1 MDNGQRQN
9 ISPLDGNA
17 QKLVST
23 KIPFSFTA
31 NLSLANLLR
40 LVSTSADLR
49 SSTQTAKRF
58 LEADERRSSSLSGF
72 CLLIEAKPVNIM
84 FREGG
89 AEDDVEKMREGMV
102 VEEGWER
109 SHLLPS
115 GWLIRSKAGKA
126 EHGKF
131 TGSKAIHH
139 SLSILTSEGITLY
152 SHKNAVE
159 YMEKA
164 EGYTEQD
171 ILNLANILED
181 KLMVRRTD
189 LNTWVKS
196 ETLPTGWKSRPGPQN
211 RIFFLAPD
219 GQHFVG
225 GRLAL
230 QHMVENGYPVEE
242 VDRMRDTLCTMGWQR
257 HPLLPAGWISTEK
270 NKSSKASSSRP
281 GSKMISREGRLLEG
295 GQAARE
301 YMSLN
306 PSYTE
311 ADLQR
316 LNQMLETNS
325 MQRRLETADDW
336 LDNKVLPAG
345 WKMRIHQSGKKFFLS
360 PDGRQFGSRKLAY
373 QHMIRNNYPSEE
385 VNFMKESMKE
395 DGWSTT
401 EHLPKDWLF
410 RQTKYHDK
418 STGHMVILSSEGD
431 KMESYLAAI
440 KFMEKSNK
448 YTEQDILRV
457 SNLVKEV
464 GMERRKNTTYGKPVG
479 AKLPEGW
486 KTRPIGSKLY
496 FVAPNGEQMANMKQA
511 YQFLLREEV
520 DSEAVDIMRQA
531 MLAEGWQ
538 EREELPKGW
547 LFRQKRSGTSCD
559 TNLIAS
565 DGEHLKSFIAT
576 IKYMED
582 NEDYT
587 EEDIGRVNTLIEAV
601 AKDWRKTNIA
611 SMEASSNS
619 SLPLGW
625 RSRPCGRHLF
635 IVSPEGEQFN
645 NRRKALVEMV
655 SRGMPEEDLEL
666 MRGELEREGWK
677 VNQHQSFVA
686 IPFTKLG
693 LLTRAFTCI
702 IHSLIHS
709 SRNTIHH
716 SFRNRNTCHQTGCVS
731 LPRALIPTSFSLR
744 RASW

>member
-1 MDNGQRQN
+1 M
-9 ISPLDGNA
+9 
-17 QKLVST
+17 
-23 KIPFSFTA
+23 
-31 NLSLANLLR
+31 
-40 LVSTSADLR
+40 
-49 SSTQTAKRF
+49 
-58 LEADERRSSSLSGF
+58 
-72 CLLIEAKPVNIM
+72 C
-84 FREGG
+84 REGG
-89 AEDDVEKMREGMV
+89 AEEDVERMREGMV

-109 SHLLPS
+109 SHLLPP
-115 GWLIRSKAGKA
+115 GWLIRSKAGRV
-126 EHGKF
+126 ENGKF

-152 SHKNAVE
+152 SQKNAVE

-164 EGYTEQD
+164 QGYTELD
-171 ILNLANILED
+171 VLNLANILED

-189 LNTWVKS
+189 FNTWVKS
-196 ETLPTGWKSRPGPQN
+196 ETLPTGWKSRPGPQS

-230 QHMVENGYPVEE
+230 QHMVENEYPVEE

-257 HPLLPAGWISTEK
+257 HPLLPLGWISTEK
-270 NKSSKASSSRP
+270 NKSSKSSSSSSRP

-306 PSYTE
+306 PAYNE
-311 ADLQR
+311 ADLLR
-316 LNQMLETNS
+316 LNQMLESNS

-345 WKMRIHQSGKKFFLS
+345 WRMRIHQSGKKFFLS

-373 QHMIRNNYPSEE
+373 QHMIRNNYPTEE
-385 VNFMKESMKE
+385 VNFMRESMKE

-401 EHLPKDWLF
+401 EHLPTDWLF
-410 RQTKYHDK
+410 RQTKYHDR

-440 KFMEKSNK
+440 KFMEKTDK
-448 YTEQDILRV
+448 YTEEDILKV

-464 GMERRKNTTYGKPVG
+464 GMERRKNTAYEKPVG
-479 AKLPEGW
+479 TKLPEGW
-486 KTRPIGSKLY
+486 KTRSIGSKLY
-496 FVAPNGEQMANMKQA
+496 FVSPNGEQLANMKKA

-520 DSEAVDIMRQA
+520 DSEAVEVMRQA
-531 MLAEGWQ
+531 MLADGWQ
-538 EREELPKGW
+538 VREELPNGW
-547 LFRQKRSGTSCD
+547 LFRQRRSDTSCD
-559 TNLIAS
+559 TNMIAS
-565 DGEHLKSFIAT
+565 DGEQLKSFIAA

-587 EEDIGRVNTLIEAV
+587 EEDIGRVNRLIEAV
-601 AKDWRKTNIA
+601 TKDWRRTSIA
-611 SMEASSNS
+611 TTSASSNY

-635 IVSPEGEQFN
+635 VVSPEGEQFN

-655 SRGMPEEDLEL
+655 RRGLPETDLEL
-666 MRGELEREGWK
+666 MRGELEKEGWK
-677 VNQHQSFVA
+677 VIHHLS
-686 IPFTKLG
+686 
-693 LLTRAFTCI
+693 I
-702 IHSLIHS
+702 IHPFDKARGKIGE
-709 SRNTIHH
+709 I
-716 SFRNRNTCHQTGCVS
+716 
-731 LPRALIPTSFSLR
+731 
-744 RASW
+744 

>member
-1 MDNGQRQN
+1 MY
-9 ISPLDGNA
+9 
-17 QKLVST
+17 
-23 KIPFSFTA
+23 
-31 NLSLANLLR
+31 
-40 LVSTSADLR
+40 
-49 SSTQTAKRF
+49 
-58 LEADERRSSSLSGF
+58 
-72 CLLIEAKPVNIM
+72 
-84 FREGG
+84 REGG
-89 AEDDVEKMREGMV
+89 AEEEVERMREGMV

-109 SHLLPS
+109 SHLLPP

-126 EHGKF
+126 ENGKF

-139 SLSILTSEGITLY
+139 SLSILSSEGITF
-152 SHKNAVE
+152 SSQKNAVE

-196 ETLPTGWKSRPGPQN
+196 ETLPTGWKSRPGPQS

-230 QHMVENGYPVEE
+230 QHMVENEYPVEE

-257 HPLLPAGWISTEK
+257 HPLLPLGWISTEK
-270 NKSSKASSSRP
+270 NKASKSSSSSSRP
-281 GSKMISREGRLLEG
+281 GSKIISREGRLLEG

-306 PSYTE
+306 PAYTE
-311 ADLQR
+311 ADLVR
-316 LNQMLETNS
+316 LNQMLESNS

-345 WKMRIHQSGKKFFLS
+345 WRMRIHQSGKKFFLS

-373 QHMIRNNYPSEE
+373 QHMIRNNYPTEE
-385 VNFMKESMKE
+385 VNFMRESMKE

-401 EHLPKDWLF
+401 EHLPTDWLF
-410 RQTKYHDK
+410 RQTKYHDR

-440 KFMEKSNK
+440 KFMEKTEK
-448 YTEQDILRV
+448 YTEQDILKV

-464 GMERRKNTTYGKPVG
+464 GMERRKNTRYENPVG
-479 AKLPEGW
+479 AKLPDGW
-486 KTRPIGSKLY
+486 KTRSIGSKLY
-496 FVAPNGEQMANMKQA
+496 FVSPNGEQLANMKKA

-520 DSEAVDIMRQA
+520 ETDSVEVMRQA
-531 MLAEGWQ
+531 MVADGWQ

-547 LFRQKRSGTSCD
+547 LFRQKRSDTSCD
-559 TNLIAS
+559 TNMIAS
-565 DGEHLKSFIAT
+565 DGEQLKSFIAA

-587 EEDIGRVNTLIEAV
+587 EEDIGRVNRLIEAV
-601 AKDWRKTNIA
+601 AKDWRKSSIA
-611 SMEASSNS
+611 TTAASSNS
-619 SLPLGW
+619 SLPIGW
-625 RSRPCGRHLF
+625 RNRPCGRHLF
-635 IVSPEGEQFN
+635 VVSPEGEQFN
-645 NRRKALVEMV
+645 NRRKALAEMV
-655 SRGMPEEDLEL
+655 RRGLPETDLEL
-666 MRGELEREGWK
+666 MRGELEKEGWK
-677 VNQHQSFVA
+677 V
-686 IPFTKLG
+686 IPYHL
-693 LLTRAFTCI
+693 I
-702 IHSLIHS
+702 NHSLDKTLKRIGRIQDFSFTNLLLIHPLIS
-709 SRNTIHH
+709 PSI
-716 SFRNRNTCHQTGCVS
+716 RNRSTCQQTGCAN
-731 LPRALIPTSFSLR
+731 PPKALTPTIFSLGK
-744 RASW
+744 ASW